1 MRVSPLL
8 RSATLLACAALAA
21 PAAAQAPAGPPMAG
35 RGAAVAPPV
44 RGEAEV
50 RGVVVDSTGSP
61 VPSASVA
68 LRSRRDSALV
78 AGAIADADG
87 RFRLAAL
94 GPGAYTLRVTRVGF
108 LPLKRDIEVTDAAQ
122 KLSLASI
129 RLTPAVVSLQS
140 VAVTGQQDAMIVAPD
155 RNAYRAKDVAPQA
168 ANASEVLE
176 AVPAIQV
183 DGDGKVSLR
192 GNENVVVQVNGRPT
206 PLKGAQLASFLKTLP
221 GPVVERI
228 EVIPNP
234 SAKYDPEGM
243 AGIINIVL
251 KQDADLGLSGGYNLS
266 FMNQDRLNGSGNIGW
281 QAGPWSLF
289 GSYGY
294 NRDQRSIIGS
304 NVRRMYDASRTL
316 TGIDDQ
322 DVDGPFANA
331 GHNVT
336 TNVDFRPS
344 KQDVI
349 SNALVLNWR
358 KFDDQQRMAVQDYD
372 GSQALTAQAF
382 RPRNTGYTG
391 STIDYTLAFKRTIEP
406 RKNELSTELR
416 VNRNTDIDDVLF
428 RNMTWGGGT
437 LLSAERQQ
445 GESHTTQVTAQLD
458 WTKAFGA
465 STKLE
470 TGMRGNAR
478 WINRDFRQ
486 TLDASGSGA
495 WSPGALS
502 NTFSFDDQV
511 GAAYAVVSQ
520 TVGKFDVQ
528 GGLRAEYT
536 NRDFTLGA
544 TAYPYQYWSFFPSMA
559 ASYKLTDELTARA
572 SYSRR
577 IRRPGTWELNPFP
590 QFMDAQNVQLGN
602 PNLRP
607 EFTDAYEL
615 SLTAQGK
622 LGMIQLS
629 PFYRH
634 TTDIVR
640 FILNSDTVV
649 DARHVSAMSFS
660 NLAVGNSWG
669 ADLNAQVNLGPQ
681 VTLLGGANVFKVVTD
696 GGASSSVGVDA
707 IGWRARLNAT
717 WRFTQTFTTQVNGFY
732 NAPMNVEGG
741 RFGSQG
747 FLMIALRQK
756 IQKDRGTISLRIQDP
771 FNMIHMSAQTT
782 NGSIIQLT
790 DRTFGVRGV
799 FLGYSWAMGQAPRF
813 RPQQGDG
820 APGAAQPGMPA
831 TP

>member
-1 MRVSPLL
+1 MRFSSAPLTAL
-8 RSATLLACAALAA
+8 LLACAALAA
-21 PAAAQAPAGPPMAG
+21 PAVAQAPGGPP
-35 RGAAVAPPV
+35 RAAPV

-50 RGVVVDSTGSP
+50 RGVIVDLAGAP
-61 VPSASVA
+61 LASASVA
-68 LRSRRDSALV
+68 VRSRRDSALV

-87 RFRLAAL
+87 RFRVAGL
-94 GPGAYTLRVTRVGF
+94 GAGAYTLRVTRVGF
-108 LPLKRDIEVTDAAQ
+108 VPLRRDIEITEPSQ
-122 KLSLASI
+122 KLALESL
-129 RLTPAVVSLQS
+129 RMNPAVVALQS
-140 VAVTGQQDAMIVAPD
+140 VAVTAQQDAMIVAPD

-176 AVPAIQV
+176 AVPSVQV
-183 DGDGKVSLR
+183 DGEGKVSLR
-192 GNENVVVQVNGRPT
+192 GNDNVVVQVNGRPT

-251 KQDADLGLSGGYNLS
+251 KQDADLGLSGGYNVS
-266 FMNQDRLNGSGNIGW
+266 MMNQDRLNGSGNIGW

-294 NRDQRSIIGS
+294 NRDQRSIVGS
-304 NVRRMYDASRTL
+304 NVRHMYDSTRTL

-336 TNVDFRPS
+336 TNIDYRPN

-358 KFDDQQRMAVQDYD
+358 KSDEAQLMAVQDYD
-372 GSQALTAQAF
+372 GSQALVSQAY
-382 RPRNTGYTG
+382 RPRNSGYTG
-391 STIDYTLAFKRTIEP
+391 STIDYTAAFKRTLEP
-406 RKNELSTELR
+406 RRNELSTELR
-416 VNRNTDIDDVLF
+416 FNRNTDVDDVLF
-428 RNMTWGGGT
+428 RNMSWGGGT
-437 LLSAERQQ
+437 LVSAERQQ
-445 GESHTTQVTAQLD
+445 GQSRTSQLTAQLD
-458 WTKAFGA
+458 WTKALGA
-465 STKLE
+465 ATKLE
-470 TGMRGNAR
+470 AGLRGNAR
-478 WINRDFRQ
+478 WINRDFTQ
-486 TLDASGSGA
+486 TLDASGTGA
-495 WSPGALS
+495 WNPGALTNS
-502 NTFSFDDQV
+502 FAFDDQV

-520 TVGKFDVQ
+520 TIGKVDLQ
-528 GGLRAEYT
+528 GGLRGEYT
-536 NRDFTLGA
+536 NRNFTLGA

-559 ASYKLTDELTARA
+559 AMYKASDVVTARA

-622 LGMIQLS
+622 LGMLQLS

-640 FILNSDTVV
+640 FVLNSDTVV
-649 DARHVSAMSFS
+649 DARRVSAMSFR

-669 ADLNAQVNLGPQ
+669 ADLNAQVNLGPK
-681 VTLLGGANVFKVVTD
+681 VTLLGGGSVFKVVTD
-696 GGASSSVGVDA
+696 GGTSGTVGVDA

-717 WRFTQTFTTQVNGFY
+717 FRLTPTFTAQVNGNY
-732 NAPMNVEGG
+732 SAPMNVEGG

-756 IQKDRGTISLRIQDP
+756 IQNDRGTISLRIQDP
-771 FNMIHMSAQTT
+771 FNMIRMQASVTSGLITQDTQR
-782 NGSIIQLT
+782 S
-790 DRTFGVRGV
+790 FGVRGV

-813 RPQQGDG
+813 RPPQGDQAQG
-820 APGAAQPGMPA
+820 GAQPF
-831 TP
+831 TPNP